1 MARMKAGLDAAGMSV
16 AWHVRMTRARE
27 EAGKRRLAYG
37 ERISAHV
44 LAVNL
49 DRVEG
54 TEEDAFIV
62 MPMPDAVEARDAVL
76 AARHRLAVEDAG
88 ARAQPSER
96 LDDEREAVGQVGARP
111 AVELHP
117 LAFLAGDHPEAV
129 VLDLMQPLFAGR
141 RLWGW
146 GRQARRYETRRQGTR
161 TQPLVTPLAA
171 VKRRGVKLRGDW
183 GARLMARAR
192 HLLSLAAKT
201 VQPVAE
207 QAPAPHHR

>member
-1 MARMKAGLDAAGMSV
+1 MKAGLDAAGMSV

-76 AARHRLAVEDAG
+76 AARHRLAVDDAGSGVQPCQGHDDQRKAVREVVTWGGCRG
-88 ARAQPSER
+88 ARASCR
-96 LDDEREAVGQVGARP
+96 
-111 AVELHP
+111 
-117 LAFLAGDHPEAV
+117 
-129 VLDLMQPLFAGR
+129 
-141 RLWGW
+141 
-146 GRQARRYETRRQGTR
+146 TR
-161 TQPLVTPLAA
+161 
-171 VKRRGVKLRGDW
+171 
-183 GARLMARAR
+183 
-192 HLLSLAAKT
+192 S
-201 VQPVAE
+201 
-207 QAPAPHHR
+207 

>member
-1 MARMKAGLDAAGMSV
+1 MSV

-76 AARHRLAVEDAG
+76 AARHRLAVE
-88 ARAQPSER
+88 E
-96 LDDEREAVGQVGARP
+96 ERERNRASASTMSG
-111 AVELHP
+111 
-117 LAFLAGDHPEAV
+117 
-129 VLDLMQPLFAGR
+129 
-141 RLWGW
+141 
-146 GRQARRYETRRQGTR
+146 
-161 TQPLVTPLAA
+161 
-171 VKRRGVKLRGDW
+171 KR
-183 GARLMARAR
+183 
-192 HLLSLAAKT
+192 
-201 VQPVAE
+201 
-207 QAPAPHHR
+207 

>member
-1 MARMKAGLDAAGMSV
+1 MKAGLDAAGMSV

-76 AARHRLAVEDAG
+76 AA
-88 ARAQPSER
+88 ER
-96 LDDEREAVGQVGARP
+96 LRKEEVSAP
-111 AVELHP
+111 P
-117 LAFLAGDHPEAV
+117 
-129 VLDLMQPLFAGR
+129 
-141 RLWGW
+141 
-146 GRQARRYETRRQGTR
+146 R
-161 TQPLVTPLAA
+161 THYTPP
-171 VKRRGVKLRGDW
+171 
-183 GARLMARAR
+183 
-192 HLLSLAAKT
+192 S
-201 VQPVAE
+201 QPV
-207 QAPAPHHR
+207 